1 MRMLCGI
8 ALCNSFVPARFTASL
23 AIIMC
28 KHWVYRSGGY
38 ATLSSRVFFI
48 ANLCALGGSWCTDR
62 AEQEVLIDFMQ
73 GTEQCS
79 GWPRKAAQKILIQDW
94 GWSKDD

>member
-1 MRMLCGI
+1 MLCGI

-28 KHWVYRSGGY
+28 KHSK
-38 ATLSSRVFFI
+38 SSSACDVMLPGRGLI
-48 ANLCALGGSWCTDR
+48 SNLCSIGGSWFTDR
-62 AEQEVLIDFMQ
+62 AEQEVLIDFMH

-79 GWPRKAAQKILIQDW
+79 GLPRKAAQKILIEGW
-94 GWSKDD
+94 GWSGND